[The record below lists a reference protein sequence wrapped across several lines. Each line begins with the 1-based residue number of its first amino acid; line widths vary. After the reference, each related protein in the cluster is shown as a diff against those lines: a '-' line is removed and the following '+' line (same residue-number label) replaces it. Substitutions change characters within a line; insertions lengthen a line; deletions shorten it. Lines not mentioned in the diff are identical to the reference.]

1 MLIEIQPEIQQMLI
15 NIISQTAIALPPAIQ
30 NRSEMNLTEM
40 QQFGQ
45 ITEVQKLQQI
55 VFQLQ
60 NPVPAPIEE
69 KLKKLIEAE
78 KQATPPITSADVK
91 KEV

>member
-1 MLIEIQPEIQQMLI
+1 
-15 NIISQTAIALPPAIQ
+15 
-30 NRSEMNLTEM
+30 MNLTEM

-45 ITEVQKLQQI
+45 ISEVQKLQQI
-55 VFQLQ
+55 VFQIQ

-69 KLKKLIEAE
+69 KLKKVLEAE
-78 KQATPPITSADVK
+78 KTPVPVIEPK